1 MKEWWEELRREDPER
16 AARYLMYF
24 RIFLFL
30 SYIMIGVGIVI
41 FIVIL
46 IAHSGL

>member
-16 AARYLMYF
+16 AAKYLTYF
-24 RIFLFL
+24 KVFIFL
-30 SYIMIGVGIVI
+30 SYLMAGVGFVI

-46 IAHSGL
+46 LARLGL